1 MRRWGQPAKPQRVP
15 QADNLRRRLAKL
27 HYKWCSLVMA
37 DGHPLV
43 DWADKQ
49 LEWTRDALRRHAQS
63 NNHDINA
70 DDREAVIARVRAAA
84 GAPQEVPL
92 EHSPL
97 EVSHLTFGPIVGPKS
112 LLCSLGPIENLGRLA
127 ADQQLTFAL
136 DGITLIYGDNGSGKS
151 GYCRVTKKVCR
162 SLSSEPLRGNVFV
175 EGEKPPVAALI
186 RYLPPGIEE
195 PVEAKWIDGEE
206 PPRAVQNIS
215 VFDTRNAELYTDQE
229 NRIGFLPPEISL
241 LERHAA
247 HRREMDAAFVVE
259 KKALEIKCK
268 IPLPTGYSA
277 NGSTASVLAKL
288 VTNSAGLPT
297 EDQLKTLGEFSEDD
311 QTELD
316 GLTTS
321 LAQDPAVLAARLD
334 RSSVV
339 IKGFSELTARL
350 ASALSDEAVAD
361 LKGKYTA
368 AKEALE
374 ASALAAQE
382 QFSGEKL
389 GGVGNGPWSLMYDHA
404 KAYVASIGLTDLP
417 SAEGDPCALC
427 QQPLGPKAAARLESF
442 RAFVAGESA
451 VEASARSEELDAA
464 LAGLTGLT
472 VPTAANVAQALA
484 EFRTISEERSDL
496 AETVAAYIVAAEAR
510 KAGLIAAVA
519 SGDFDAIP
527 IVLESV
533 SESLV
538 SEVAAL
544 DVEADV
550 LKDAAKLDTKQADD
564 VARLEV
570 LKDRQWLMN
579 ALPTVLER
587 LVDLTALGRALECIK
602 LVNTGPLST
611 QITSVRRSL
620 VTSGL
625 DSRIKEE
632 IAALDLS
639 HMPFEVSDRSK
650 DGNSLFEVRVKAKS
664 GGPANDEVLSEGEQ
678 RALALACF
686 LADVGADKANHGLVF
701 DDPVSSLDH
710 LRIRRVAARLVAEAA
725 KGKQVI
731 IFTHNL
737 LFYNETLNLAA
748 AASVPTARRVVTK
761 TNAGGFGLID
771 EESEPWTAQKVKSRI
786 GLLRVKAKAI
796 EAMRDQNTEAYRDAA
811 KDFYTAL
818 RETWERLVE
827 ELLLGKVVERYSS
840 GVMTQ
845 SLRGVT
851 VDDDDFKTIFFAM
864 KRVSEFS
871 GHDQAAGKQVPTPKP
886 DEMKVDLDGIDN
898 YRQLITK
905 RLEATTAARKKL
917 EEPPTAKVA

>member
-1 MRRWGQPAKPQRVP
+1 
-15 QADNLRRRLAKL
+15 
-27 HYKWCSLVMA
+27 MA
-37 DGHPLV
+37 DGHPLL
-43 DWADKQ
+43 DWVDKQ
-49 LEWTRDALRRHAQS
+49 LDWARDALRRHAQS
-63 NNHDINA
+63 NNHDIDA
-70 DDREAVIARVRAAA
+70 DDRAAVIARVRAAA
-84 GAPQEVPL
+84 GAPQEVAL

-97 EVSHLTFGPIVGPKS
+97 DVSHLTFGPIVGPKS

-162 SLSSEPLRGNVFV
+162 SLSTESLRGNVFV
-175 EGEKPPVAALI
+175 EGEKPPAAALI
-186 RYLPPGIEE
+186 RYLPPEAE
-195 PVEAKWIDGEE
+195 RPVEAKWTDGEE
-206 PPRAVQNIS
+206 PPEAVRNIS
-215 VFDTRNAELYTDQE
+215 VFDTRNAQLYIDRE

-259 KKALEIKCK
+259 KKALETKCK
-268 IPLPTGYSA
+268 VPLPIGYSA
-277 NGSTASVLAKL
+277 KGSTASALAKL
-288 VTNSAGLPT
+288 VPNSAGLPT
-297 EDQLKTLGEFSEDD
+297 EDEIKKLGEFSEDD
-311 QTELD
+311 QNELD
-316 GLTTS
+316 VLTTS

-334 RSSVV
+334 RSSVA
-339 IKGFSELTARL
+339 IKGLSDLTATL
-350 ASALSDEAVAD
+350 AAALSDEAATE
-361 LKGKYTA
+361 LIGKYTA
-368 AKEALE
+368 AKEALD
-374 ASALAAQE
+374 ASALAAEE

-389 GGVGNGPWSLMYDHA
+389 GGVGKGPWSLMYEHA
-404 KAYVASIGLTDLP
+404 KAYVVSIGLTDLP

-427 QQPLGPKAAARLESF
+427 QQPLGPEAAVRLESF
-442 RAFVAGESA
+442 RAFVAGEA
-451 VEASARSEELDAA
+451 AAAATAKAENLNTA
-464 LAGLTGLT
+464 LAELVGLTI
-472 VPTAANVAQALA
+472 PTAANVAQTLA
-484 EFRTISEERSDL
+484 EFRTISDERSEL
-496 AETVAAYIVAAEAR
+496 ADKIEAFIAAADAR
-510 KAGLIAAVA
+510 KAGMITAAA
-519 SGDFDAIP
+519 SGDFDALP
-527 IVLESV
+527 IAPASV

-544 DVEADV
+544 DGEAEI

-564 VARLEV
+564 VARLEA
-570 LKDRQWLMN
+570 LKDRQWLKN

-587 LVDLTALGRALECIK
+587 LADLTALSRTLECIK
-602 LVNTGPLST
+602 LVNTGPLSA

-625 DSRIKEE
+625 DARIKEE
-632 IAALDLS
+632 IAALDLGY
-639 HMPFEVSDRSK
+639 MPFEVSDRSK
-650 DGNSLFEVRVKAKS
+650 DGNSLFEVRVKAKA

-710 LRIRRVAARLVAEAA
+710 LRIRRVAARLVAEAG

-737 LFYNETLNLAA
+737 LFYNEMLNLAA
-748 AASVPTARRVVTK
+748 AASVPTVRRVVTK
-761 TNAGGFGLID
+761 TNAGGFGLIA
-771 EESEPWTAQKVKSRI
+771 EEDEPWTAQKVKARI
-786 GLLRVKAKAI
+786 GVLRVKAKAI
-796 EAMRDQNTEAYRDAA
+796 EAMPDQNTEAYRDAA

-851 VDDDDFKTIFFAM
+851 VDDDDFKIIFFAM

-886 DEMKVDLDGIDN
+886 DEMKADLDVIDN

-905 RLEATTAARKKL
+905 RLETTAAARKKL
-917 EEPPTAKVA
+917 EEPPMAKIA